1 MGDQLVTAALFDF
14 ELQSAYSVRVRTTDS
29 GGLFFEKALAI
40 TINDLPDA
48 GRFLYGTVG
57 NGFGTSTLV
66 TLDYA
71 TGGLLS
77 TIGDIGY
84 LVNGLEYDAV
94 TGTLYA
100 TTSLNDLTL
109 PSGLLTIDPATGVA
123 TEIGATGLGVVMNI
137 RSDSA
142 GTLYGWTEDTD
153 DLVTIDA
160 ATGAATVVGDSGL
173 LTSQH
178 GMSFDGAD
186 ALYFVNTGGVIA
198 RVDPVTGLA
207 TLTGGTLGT
216 VAHHGD
222 INIATGEYWGI
233 DTNAPGVKNIVVA
246 DLAAGGVVRLLPTVA
261 DLHTLAFIPYGTA
274 PTAMALSGS
283 AVDENQPIGTTVGT
297 LTTTDPDAGDTFT
310 YVLVGGVGATDN
322 GSFAIVGD
330 QLVTAA
336 ILDFEAQSSY
346 SIRVRTIDSGS
357 NFIDRVFVITVNNV
371 NDAPTDIAL
380 APSSVDENQPIGTTV
395 GTLTTTDQDFGDSFT
410 YTLVAGVGATDNA
423 SFGIVGGQLV
433 TAAVFDFEAQAS
445 YTVRVRT
452 TDGGG
457 LFFEKAFVITVN
469 DVNEAPTDIALAPTS
484 IDENQPVGTAV
495 GTLTTTDPDAG
506 DTFTYTLVTGAGD
519 TDNASFGIVG
529 GQLVTAAVFDFET
542 QASYS
547 VRVRTTDGG
556 GLTFEKAFVITVN
569 DANDAPT
576 DVALSSSSVDENQ
589 PVGTTVGTLTTT
601 DPDSGD
607 TFTYTLVAGAGDTD
621 NASFGIVGGQLVT
634 AAVFDFET
642 QSSYSVRVRTTDG
655 GGLFFEKAFVI
666 TVNDVNDA
674 PTDVALTP
682 SSVDENQPI
691 GTTVGTLTTTDQDA
705 GDTFTYALVAGTG
718 RRTTGRSR

>member
-1 MGDQLVTAALFDF
+1 M
-14 ELQSAYSVRVRTTDS
+14 
-29 GGLFFEKALAI
+29 
-40 TINDLPDA
+40 
-48 GRFLYGTVG
+48 
-57 NGFGTSTLV
+57 
-66 TLDYA
+66 
-71 TGGLLS
+71 
-77 TIGDIGY
+77 
-84 LVNGLEYDAV
+84 
-94 TGTLYA
+94 
-100 TTSLNDLTL
+100 
-109 PSGLLTIDPATGVA
+109 
-123 TEIGATGLGVVMNI
+123 
-137 RSDSA
+137 
-142 GTLYGWTEDTD
+142 
-153 DLVTIDA
+153 
-160 ATGAATVVGDSGL
+160 
-173 LTSQH
+173 
-178 GMSFDGAD
+178 
-186 ALYFVNTGGVIA
+186 
-198 RVDPVTGLA
+198 
-207 TLTGGTLGT
+207 
-216 VAHHGD
+216 
-222 INIATGEYWGI
+222 
-233 DTNAPGVKNIVVA
+233 
-246 DLAAGGVVRLLPTVA
+246 
-261 DLHTLAFIPYGTA
+261 
-274 PTAMALSGS
+274 
-283 AVDENQPIGTTVGT
+283 VDENQPIGTTVGT

-310 YVLVGGVGATDN
+310 YLLVSGVGATDN
-322 GSFAIVGD
+322 GSFSIVGA

-346 SIRVRTIDSGS
+346 SIRVRSIDGGS

-371 NDAPTDIAL
+371 NEVPTDIAL

-395 GTLTTTDQDFGDSFT
+395 GTLTTTDQDFGDTFT

-484 IDENQPVGTAV
+484 VDENQPVGTTV

-506 DTFTYTLVTGAGD
+506 DTFTYTLVAGAGD

-542 QASYS
+542 KASYS

-607 TFTYTLVAGAGDTD
+607 TFTYTLVAGAGATD

-718 RRTTGRSR
+718 STDNGSFAIVGDQLVTAALFDFELQSAYSVRVRTTDSGGLFFEKALAITINSVNEAPTDLVLAPASVEEYEPLGTVVGTLTTIDPDFGDTFTYTLVAGAAGTDNASFAIVGNQLMTAAIFDFETQSSYSIRLETVRCGRSCSARRSSRSP